1 MANYTM
7 EINQMMNNPI
17 IGGVFTFNY
26 EFYSDNENDKKEFEE
41 LFIQHFYFR
50 EIGFETPY
58 HFKLRL
64 QATLNLRMPYY
75 RQLALTEWN
84 KVRTIEQMMTS
95 KNLKESTTHEQSIKG
110 NTSVNS
116 NNSSDLTQSSSSNS
130 TASSEDLM
138 NQSSLAD
145 GVSSASLENGYLTTV
160 GKNQNEQ
167 TQTLSNTG
175 TQNSTASGNSES
187 NNEQVL
193 SETTTFH
200 STGDIGIQTPAYAI
214 TEWRKVI
221 LNLNE
226 MLIKDCEDLFIK
238 IY

>member
-17 IGGVFTFNY
+17 IGGVFTFPY
-26 EFYSDNENDKKEFEE
+26 DFYSDNENDKKEFEE

-64 QATLNLRMPYY
+64 QATLNLKMPYY

-84 KVRTIEQMMTS
+84 KVKSIEQMMTS
-95 KNLKESTTHEQSIKG
+95 KNLKETTTHEQSIKG
-110 NTSVNS
+110 NSTVDNQS
-116 NNSSDLTQSSSSNS
+116 NSSINQSSEGSINGTSNDLTK
-130 TASSEDLM
+130 
-138 NQSSLAD
+138 QSSLAD
-145 GVSSASLENGYLTTV
+145 GVSSVSLENGYLTGTAQSN
-160 GKNQNEQ
+160 GQNQQTSTSSGNQTQASSDKSNANNEQ
-167 TQTLSNTG
+167 T
-175 TQNSTASGNSES
+175 
-187 NNEQVL
+187 L

-200 STGDIGIQTPAYAI
+200 STGDIGVQTPAYAI

-221 LNLNE
+221 LNINE
-226 MLIKDCEDLFIK
+226 MIIKDCEDLFMK
-238 IY
+238 LY